1 MIVDPG
7 PLQRFL
13 PAPLQSVTRLL
24 NKDDTFAEQD
34 ENADPDTTGP
44 SDLHVAY
51 RTYTETHPQGRLA
64 NLGEWWGAFELSAT
78 DEVARGGAEAADGQA
93 GGRNGASRKR
103 RRADAD
109 AEEDDEGGTGEED
122 SEDEDEDEGPERRK
136 QARFLRAVGDLA
148 HLGFIHPTTYRP
160 EHVLKS
166 VY

>member
-1 MIVDPG
+1 M
-7 PLQRFL
+7 
-13 PAPLQSVTRLL
+13 
-24 NKDDTFAEQD
+24 
-34 ENADPDTTGP
+34 
-44 SDLHVAY
+44 
-51 RTYTETHPQGRLA
+51 
-64 NLGEWWGAFELSAT
+64 
-78 DEVARGGAEAADGQA
+78 
-93 GGRNGASRKR
+93 
-103 RRADAD
+103 D